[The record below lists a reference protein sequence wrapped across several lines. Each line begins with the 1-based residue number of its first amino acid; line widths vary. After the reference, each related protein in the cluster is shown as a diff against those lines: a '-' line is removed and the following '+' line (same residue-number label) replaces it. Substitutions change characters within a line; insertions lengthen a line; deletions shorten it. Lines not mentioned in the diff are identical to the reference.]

1 MSEVFSTRY
10 GYHIVELIDR
20 KGEKVN
26 VRHILIK
33 PTIDYAGL
41 ERLKKELDSV
51 AKVVENDTITF
62 SQMAQ
67 KYSEDEDSKNNGG
80 LILNPYSGTSVF
92 QADQLDP
99 SLFFVIDK
107 MQVGEISTAFST
119 SDQRNREGYR
129 IIKLIKR
136 TEPHTA
142 NLNDDYQKL
151 KNVAT
156 QQKEQEVVQKWIQD
170 RLETSYIKMNEKY
183 TDCDYRNNW
192 LKKSPQ

>member
-1 MSEVFSTRY
+1 M
-10 GYHIVELIDR
+10 
-20 KGEKVN
+20 
-26 VRHILIK
+26 
-33 PTIDYAGL
+33 
-41 ERLKKELDSV
+41 
-51 AKVVENDTITF
+51 
-62 SQMAQ
+62 
-67 KYSEDEDSKNNGG
+67 
-80 LILNPYSGTSVF
+80 
-92 QADQLDP
+92 
-99 SLFFVIDK
+99 
-107 MQVGEISTAFST
+107 
-119 SDQRNREGYR
+119 
-129 IIKLIKR
+129 IKR